1 MQAANC
7 MRVSWPSIV
16 GSRPVTDVPRAAD
29 RKGPGNPI
37 GERVSLFRRECGL
50 NLSQLAEAAKLSK
63 SYVSSIEA
71 GETPRPSGET
81 LYAIAEA
88 LGVTMSD
95 LLGRRLL
102 TDPPADPPASLLE
115 FAEANRLP
123 EADIQML
130 ASIRFRGDQPKSKE
144 RWAHIY
150 SAIRQ
155 TEWMDQSRGK

>member
-1 MQAANC
+1 MARHSSDDGQ
-7 MRVSWPSIV
+7 I
-16 GSRPVTDVPRAAD
+16 
-29 RKGPGNPI
+29 NPI
-37 GERVSLFRRECGL
+37 GERVSLFRKERGL
-50 NLSQLAEAAKLSK
+50 NLSQLAAAAHLSK
-63 SYVSSIEA
+63 SYISSIEA

-95 LLGRRLL
+95 LLGRRIL
-102 TDPPADPPASLLE
+102 TNEPTEEPASLLE
-115 FAEANRLP
+115 FAHANHLP
-123 EADIQML
+123 EADIKML

-155 TEWMDQSRGK
+155 TEWMDRHQAD

>member
-1 MQAANC
+1 M
-7 MRVSWPSIV
+7 
-16 GSRPVTDVPRAAD
+16 AAD
-29 RKGPGNPI
+29 PDRKAQSEALGARVTKHRK
-37 GERVSLFRRECGL
+37 ERGL
-50 NLSQLAEAAKLSK
+50 NLSELAAAAKLSK

-71 GETPRPSGET
+71 GDTPRPSGET

-102 TDPPADPPASLLE
+102 TDTQQEPPESLLE
-115 FAEANRLP
+115 FAKEHQLP
-123 EADIQML
+123 EADVRML
-130 ASIRFRGDQPKSKE
+130 ASIRFRGGQPKTKE

-155 TEWMDQSRGK
+155 TEWMDRET

>member
-1 MQAANC
+1 M
-7 MRVSWPSIV
+7 
-16 GSRPVTDVPRAAD
+16 PRGAD
-29 RKGPGNPI
+29 QKGKMSPI
-37 GERVSLFRRECGL
+37 GDRVALFRRERGL
-50 NLSQLAEAAKLSK
+50 NLSELAAAAKLSK

-102 TDPPADPPASLLE
+102 TDRPSELPASLLE
-115 FAEANRLP
+115 FASENQLP
-123 EADIQML
+123 EADITML
-130 ASIRFRGDQPKSKE
+130 ASIQFRGGQPRSKE

-155 TEWMDQSRGK
+155 TEWMDRPRDD

>member
-1 MQAANC
+1 M
-7 MRVSWPSIV
+7 
-16 GSRPVTDVPRAAD
+16 AAD
-29 RKGPGNPI
+29 PDRKKQSKALGARVATHRK
-37 GERVSLFRRECGL
+37 ERGL
-50 NLSQLAEAAKLSK
+50 NLSQLAAAAGLSK

-71 GETPRPSGET
+71 GDTPRPSGET

-102 TDPPADPPASLLE
+102 TDVDQQQPESLIE
-115 FAEANRLP
+115 FATENRLP
-123 EADIQML
+123 EADIKML
-130 ASIRFRGDQPKSKE
+130 ASIQFRGEQPKTKE

-155 TEWMDQSRGK
+155 TEWMDR

>member
-1 MQAANC
+1 M
-7 MRVSWPSIV
+7 S
-16 GSRPVTDVPRAAD
+16 
-29 RKGPGNPI
+29 PI
-37 GERVSLFRRECGL
+37 GDRVALFRRERGL
-50 NLSQLAEAAKLSK
+50 NLSELAAAAKLSK

-102 TDPPADPPASLLE
+102 TDRPSELPASLLE
-115 FAEANRLP
+115 FASENQLP
-123 EADIQML
+123 EADITML
-130 ASIRFRGDQPKSKE
+130 ASIQFRGGQPRSKE

-155 TEWMDQSRGK
+155 TEWMDRPRDD

>member
-1 MQAANC
+1 MPQ
-7 MRVSWPSIV
+7 
-16 GSRPVTDVPRAAD
+16 PRE
-29 RKGPGNPI
+29 RKAPANPI
-37 GERVSLFRRECGL
+37 GERVRAFRLERGL
-50 NLSQLAEAAKLSK
+50 NLSQLALAAGLSK

-71 GETPRPSGET
+71 GDTPRPSGET

-102 TDPPADPPASLLE
+102 TDPPVEQPQSLEE
-115 FAEANRLP
+115 FARENRLP
-123 EADIQML
+123 EADIKML
-130 ASIRFRGDQPKSKE
+130 ASIRFRGGQPKTKE

-155 TEWMDQSRGK
+155 TEWMDRETD

>member
-1 MQAANC
+1 MAGD
-7 MRVSWPSIV
+7 SE
-16 GSRPVTDVPRAAD
+16 
-29 RKGPGNPI
+29 RKGQAKAVGD
-37 GERVSLFRRECGL
+37 RVAAHRKEKGL
-50 NLSQLAEAAKLSK
+50 NLSQLAAAADLSK

-71 GETPRPSGET
+71 GEVPRPSGET

-102 TDPPADPPASLLE
+102 TDNQQEPPESLLE
-115 FAEANRLP
+115 FAREHRLP
-123 EADIQML
+123 EADVRML
-130 ASIRFRGDQPKSKE
+130 ASIRFRGDQPKTKE

-155 TEWMDQSRGK
+155 TEWMDRDTQ